1 VKITHH
7 SNAKKHLLLHKKK
20 QHPSFSEHTN
30 MTIMKY
36 ALIPHFH
43 FAPSYAVAQSIFDN
57 PKKMLAGDVP
67 FFFAKKTVQD

>member
-1 VKITHH
+1 
-7 SNAKKHLLLHKKK
+7 
-20 QHPSFSEHTN
+20 

-67 FFFAKKTVQD
+67 FFFRKKNCTGLVSTPPAGWG